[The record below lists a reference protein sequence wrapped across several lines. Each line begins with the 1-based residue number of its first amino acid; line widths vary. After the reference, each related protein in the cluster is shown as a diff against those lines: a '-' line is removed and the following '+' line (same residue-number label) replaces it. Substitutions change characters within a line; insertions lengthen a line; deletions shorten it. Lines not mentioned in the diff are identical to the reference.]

1 MGNAL
6 ASHRLSQCLVR
17 LMVLI
22 VLVQR
27 LARLAHFERLH
38 SSNHILSTLISVIHV
53 LFNRQEEGK
62 L

>member
-1 MGNAL
+1 
-6 ASHRLSQCLVR
+6 
-17 LMVLI
+17 MVLI
-22 VLVQR
+22 VLAQR

-62 L
+62 LQQS